1 VEYRTIFISHGG
13 RGNKKESLKIIIF
26 MFFYVFPLFFF
37 IYLSNP
43 PDKPTDIKN
52 IVAEGILNY

>member
-1 VEYRTIFISHGG
+1 
-13 RGNKKESLKIIIF
+13 